1 MAGRFDGLSDEQ
13 WEILEPLM
21 PQEPPRRLKGKL
33 HTPWIK
39 VCNSIF
45 WVMITGARWVD
56 LPIGEKWASKSA
68 AHRWLGVWQ
77 ENGTLEKI
85 LSTLRELAFSEGLID
100 WDRIAADGF
109 FFCRKGRGRTCR
121 RGIQRQRGNEPS
133 ISRQ

>member
-21 PQEPPRRLKGKL
+21 PEEPPRRLKGKL

-56 LPIGEKWASKSA
+56 LPTGEKWASKSA

-85 LSTLRELAFSEGLID
+85 LSTLRELAFSEGLYPRNSKI
-100 WDRIAADGF
+100 
-109 FFCRKGRGRTCR
+109 GRRSSNRPEFIPDFAPQLLT
-121 RGIQRQRGNEPS
+121 
-133 ISRQ
+133 